1 MNSFL
6 ISFRLAWQVVLRN
19 WVVYRKDLLA
29 NISPTL
35 ADPALMMTAL
45 GLGLSPFIGKIEGL
59 TYAQYLAPGMVATTA
74 LFTAFFECSYGF
86 YVRMTFESVFKAMLT
101 TPIGVREIVLG
112 EFLWVFIRAS
122 LMAAGVGLVLVVV
135 GLLPNSWSILLFPFI
150 GGMLAVPCG
159 AIGLLASAK
168 VRNINQFQTVYSFLI
183 APIYFLSGVFF
194 PLTDQPVL
202 GVVVQLSPFFHG
214 VRLLQMAAWG
224 RWSLYEAVFHVAA
237 VVVFAVLLGFWTFA
251 MVRKKLTI

>member
-1 MNSFL
+1 MNL
-6 ISFRLAWQVVLRN
+6 RTTLRQISVLS
-19 WVVYRKDLLA
+19 LL
-29 NISPTL
+29 
-35 ADPALMMTAL
+35 
-45 GLGLSPFIGKIEGL
+45 
-59 TYAQYLAPGMVATTA
+59 V
-74 LFTAFFECSYGF
+74 
-86 YVRMTFESVFKAMLT
+86 
-101 TPIGVREIVLG
+101 
-112 EFLWVFIRAS
+112 
-122 LMAAGVGLVLVVV
+122 
-135 GLLPNSWSILLFPFI
+135 
-150 GGMLAVPCG
+150 G

-237 VVVFAVLLGFWTFA
+237 IFVFAVLLGFWTLA

>member
-1 MNSFL
+1 MNSLL
-6 ISFRLAWQVVLRN
+6 ISFRLAWQIVLRN

-135 GLLPNSWSILLFPFI
+135 GLLPSPWSILIFPFI

-202 GVVVQLSPFFHG
+202 GVVVHFSPFFHG

-237 VVVFAVLLGFWTFA
+237 IFVFAVLLGFWTLA